1 MDASTEPVAAS
12 TSDQH
17 GPLGNRLG
25 LPRMARHRSLASAAV
40 IDSLGSGM
48 LLAFIVVY
56 FAQTTSLSLPA
67 IGTAITIA
75 RFIAVPTA
83 VVVGPLADR
92 FGPRRLAL
100 AGNLVSAIGYVGFLV
115 ADDAWKIVVVTL
127 LTQIGAVT
135 YWTNSNGLVAL
146 AAQGEQRTRWFA
158 MLHMLRNVGLGVG
171 GALGALLVGFDG
183 STGLRI
189 LVAANVVSYMV
200 AALLL
205 GRWKPDEQKV
215 ERSAADLADLP
226 TVGYRTV
233 LMDRRYMLL
242 VAINVSFVFA
252 ALVLSL
258 LLGVYIIEGLG
269 EEAWIAGAL
278 LVLNSVQVALT
289 QTVVSRAMERFRA
302 TRVLAVSCLINA
314 AAFGLFAVLVAAPAW
329 AVIAGLFTATLLYTI
344 AETTAT
350 PRSEDLSVQLAPE
363 HMRGRYLAVYQ
374 LSWTFG
380 QTVAPALL
388 TFLLAGQP
396 WWPWL
401 FLGAL
406 SIAAAPAVLV
416 LERTVHDQQT
426 GQPVVSLEPLAQN
439 T

>member
-1 MDASTEPVAAS
+1 MAAPRS
-12 TSDQH
+12 EQQGFLTD
-17 GPLGNRLG
+17 RLG
-25 LPRMARHRSLASAAV
+25 LPRMAQHRNLASAAV

-67 IGTAITIA
+67 IGAAITIA
-75 RFIAVPTA
+75 RLIAVPTA
-83 VVVGPLADR
+83 VLVGPLSDR
-92 FGPRRLAL
+92 IGPRRTAL
-100 AGNLVSAIGYVGFLV
+100 TGNMISAVGYAGFLV
-115 ADDAWKIVVVTL
+115 ADSAWKIVVVTL
-127 LTQIGAVT
+127 LTQVGAVT
-135 YWTNSNGLVAL
+135 YWTTSNGLVAL
-146 AAQGEQRTRWFA
+146 AAQGTQRTRWFA
-158 MLHMLRNVGLGVG
+158 MLHMLRNVGLGLG

-189 LVAANVVSYMV
+189 LVAANVLSYLV

-205 GRWKPDEQKV
+205 ARWKPDERKP
-215 ERSAADLADLP
+215 EPSSAETPDLP
-226 TVGYRTV
+226 AVGYRTV
-233 LMDRRYMLL
+233 LRDRRYMLL

-269 EEAWIAGAL
+269 EGAWIAGAL

-289 QTVVSRAMERFRA
+289 QTAVSRAMERFRA
-302 TRVLAVSCLINA
+302 TRVIAISCLINA
-314 AAFGLFAVLVAAPAW
+314 VAFGLFAVLVAAPPW
-329 AVIAGLFTATLLYTI
+329 AVIAGLFAATVLYTT

-350 PRSEDLSVQLAPE
+350 PLYENLSVTLAPD

-374 LSWTFG
+374 LSWTLG
-380 QTVAPALL
+380 QTTAPALL
-388 TFLLAGQP
+388 TFLLAAQP

-401 FLGAL
+401 FLGVL
-406 SIAAAPAVLV
+406 SVAAAPAVLV
-416 LERTVHDQQT
+416 LEKMVHGRQT
-426 GQPVVSLEPLAQN
+426 DRPVVTQEPVAQN

>member
-1 MDASTEPVAAS
+1 
-12 TSDQH
+12 
-17 GPLGNRLG
+17 
-25 LPRMARHRSLASAAV
+25 MARHRNLASAAV

-75 RFIAVPTA
+75 RLIAVPTA
-83 VVVGPLADR
+83 VLVGPLADR
-92 FGPRRLAL
+92 FGPRRVAA
-100 AGNLVSAIGYVGFLV
+100 AGNLISAVGYLGFLV
-115 ADDAWKIVVVTL
+115 ADTGWKIVLVTL

-135 YWTNSNGLVAL
+135 YWTSSNGLVAL
-146 AAQGEQRTRWFA
+146 AAQGTQRTRWFA
-158 MLHMLRNVGLGVG
+158 MLHMVRNVGLGLG

-189 LVAANVVSYMV
+189 LVVANVASYLV
-200 AALLL
+200 AAFLL
-205 GRWKPDEQKV
+205 GRWKPDERKP
-215 ERSAADLADLP
+215 EPAAAGPADLP
-226 TVGYRTV
+226 SVGYRTV
-233 LMDRRYMLL
+233 LRDRPYVLL
-242 VAINVSFVFA
+242 VAINVAFVFA

-269 EEAWIAGAL
+269 QGAWIAGAL

-302 TRVLAVSCLINA
+302 TRVIAVACLLNA
-314 AAFGLFAVLVAAPAW
+314 AAFGIFAVLVAAPPW
-329 AVIAGLFTATLLYTI
+329 AVIAGLFAATLIYTV

-350 PRSEDLSVQLAPE
+350 PLYENLSVTLAPD

-380 QTVAPALL
+380 QTTAPALL
-388 TFLLAGQP
+388 TFLLAAQP

-401 FLGAL
+401 FLGIL
-406 SIAAAPAVLV
+406 SVAAAPAVLV
-416 LERTVHDQQT
+416 LERMTHAR
-426 GQPVVSLEPLAQN
+426 PVVTPEPVAQ
-439 T
+439 

>member
-1 MDASTEPVAAS
+1 
-12 TSDQH
+12 
-17 GPLGNRLG
+17 
-25 LPRMARHRSLASAAV
+25 
-40 IDSLGSGM
+40 
-48 LLAFIVVY
+48 
-56 FAQTTSLSLPA
+56 
-67 IGTAITIA
+67 
-75 RFIAVPTA
+75 
-83 VVVGPLADR
+83 
-92 FGPRRLAL
+92 
-100 AGNLVSAIGYVGFLV
+100 
-115 ADDAWKIVVVTL
+115 
-127 LTQIGAVT
+127 
-135 YWTNSNGLVAL
+135 
-146 AAQGEQRTRWFA
+146 
-158 MLHMLRNVGLGVG
+158 
-171 GALGALLVGFDG
+171 
-183 STGLRI
+183 
-189 LVAANVVSYMV
+189 MV

-205 GRWKPDEQKV
+205 GRWKPDEQRV

-269 EEAWIAGAL
+269 EDAWIAGAL

-302 TRVLAVSCLINA
+302 TRVLAVSCLISA

-329 AVIAGLFTATLLYTI
+329 AVITGLFTATLLYTI

-380 QTVAPALL
+380 QTVAP
-388 TFLLAGQP
+388 GP
-396 WWPWL
+396 C
-401 FLGAL
+401 
-406 SIAAAPAVLV
+406 
-416 LERTVHDQQT
+416 
-426 GQPVVSLEPLAQN
+426 
-439 T
+439 